1 MKANEVKEKL
11 DQVKFRSGYNT
22 GWKLFKYHNSKVVK
36 ALLQNIAEMNQDD
49 QFAVGLANGFE
60 AARSKDPSK
69 RNRLNELDVIF
80 DKDKGQQKEQ
90 GKDLE
95 R

>member
-1 MKANEVKEKL
+1 MKAQEINEKL
-11 DQVKFRSGYNT
+11 EQVKFRSGYNI
-22 GWKLFKYHNSKVVK
+22 GWRLFKYQNSKVVK
-36 ALLQNIAEMNQDD
+36 ALMQNIAEQNKED
-49 QFAVGLANGFE
+49 QFAIGLANGFE
-60 AARSKDPSK
+60 AGRSKDPSK

-80 DKDKGQQKEQ
+80 DKENQKEL